1 MLISYQIQFTIRDS
15 IFLQI
20 CFHINV
26 IQSLTKCNS
35 VISHLFSKR
44 LCFELMNELSMNPS
58 GWQTTAKVGS
68 FPVSK
73 LELEFRF
80 GLWNSILNTKQRC
93 LKNNLLYSKIKSSWN
108 NIQIIL
114 FSNYACLLTTQYK
127 IWFCIQKFSL
137 KKMTFKFDF

>member
-1 MLISYQIQFTIRDS
+1 
-15 IFLQI
+15 
-20 CFHINV
+20 
-26 IQSLTKCNS
+26 
-35 VISHLFSKR
+35 
-44 LCFELMNELSMNPS
+44 MNPS